1 MTVRAR
7 ALVLRRA
14 LGSTRD
20 ARVVAALRADAGLAA
35 VDPLAASLASDEH
48 GVTLVAEQGG
58 RAVGLADLRWLRAAP
73 AGPVTTAFVE
83 GLFVVVDARGQG
95 VARALLDA
103 ARAEVE
109 AREGAGFYVLATP
122 DDAAFLRAVGYA
134 PSPTRVAYA
143 PVEAAPVEAV
153 EAEGAPAIDALTLAP
168 GVTVRLDRSAP
179 APESVTR
186 WNGALAFRTRL
197 RADLTDPSWSAENS
211 IGTPDDDEGDAA
223 RFAPQTRAL
232 RELYL
237 NRPIALRFDDVT
249 LRRVSDVVD
258 EEGALTLAPEVGTF
272 SLAPADEALFDV
284 SLASLVALR
293 RGVADTLSAGAAG
306 LRAVRVS
313 PHVSLLFVAGRYV
326 GWRVRDPL
334 SQVRPMGW
342 PEAREAAALDARA
355 RDALASVLY
364 DWMVIDASPRVA
376 PAEAA
381 DPDEIAHMVS
391 LRERARALAE
401 RAAEADERDPTPGVA
416 RDVAAHVYWSWGFYK
431 VGV

>member
-1 MTVRAR
+1 
-7 ALVLRRA
+7 VLRRA

-20 ARVVAALRADAGLAA
+20 ARAVTALRADAGLATPDA
-35 VDPLAASLASDEH
+35 IAASLASDEH

-58 RAVGLADLRWLRAAP
+58 RAVGLADVRWLRAAP
-73 AGPVTTAFVE
+73 SGPVSVAFVE
-83 GLFVVVDARGQG
+83 RLFVAVDARRQG

-109 AREGAGFYVLATP
+109 GREGDRHFVLAGP
-122 DDAAFLRAVGYA
+122 DDGQFLRAVGYV
-134 PSPTRVAYA
+134 PSPSWIAYE
-143 PVEAAPVEAV
+143 PVPEAAPGAVVEI
-153 EAEGAPAIDALTLAP
+153 APAPSVDTLTLAP
-168 GVTVRLDRSAP
+168 GVTLRLDRAAP
-179 APESVTR
+179 PPASVTR
-186 WNGALAFRTRL
+186 WNGALAVRTRL
-197 RADLTDPSWSAENS
+197 RDDLTDPSWSAENS
-211 IGTPDDDEGDAA
+211 VGTPEDDEGDGA

-237 NRPIALRFDDVT
+237 NRPAT
-249 LRRVSDVVD
+249 LRYDDATLRQVSDLGD
-258 EEGALTLAPEVGTF
+258 DEGALTLAPEVGAF

-293 RGVADTLSAGAAG
+293 RGVADALAGGAAG

-313 PHVSLLFVAGRYV
+313 PHVSLLFLAGAYA

-342 PEAREAAALDARA
+342 PEAREPAPLDARA
-355 RDALASVLY
+355 REALASVLY

-376 PAEAA
+376 PAEAS
-381 DPDEIAHMVS
+381 DPDEVAHMVS

-401 RAAEADERDPTPGVA
+401 GAREADECDPAPGVA
-416 RDVAAHVYWSWGFYK
+416 RDVAAHVFWSWGFYK
-431 VGV
+431 VGA